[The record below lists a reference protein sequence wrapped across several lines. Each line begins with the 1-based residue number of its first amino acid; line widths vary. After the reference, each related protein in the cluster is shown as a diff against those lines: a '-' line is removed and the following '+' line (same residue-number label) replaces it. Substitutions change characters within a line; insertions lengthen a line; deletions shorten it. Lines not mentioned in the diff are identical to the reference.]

1 MDRPDFIE
9 SDQMQS
15 KDEISP
21 EKLEQSTLSQKD
33 GEKDKKLKYIALP
46 ITSFPFA
53 RTDSEK

>member
-1 MDRPDFIE
+1 
-9 SDQMQS
+9 MQS
-15 KDEISP
+15 MDEISP
-21 EKLEQSTLSQKD
+21 EKRDQQSALSQKD